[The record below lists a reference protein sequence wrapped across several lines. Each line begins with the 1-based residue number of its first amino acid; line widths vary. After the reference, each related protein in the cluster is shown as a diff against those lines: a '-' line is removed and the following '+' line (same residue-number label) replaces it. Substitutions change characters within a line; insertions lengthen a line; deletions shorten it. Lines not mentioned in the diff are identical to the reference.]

1 MKLVLMTP
9 YFSIIQLSKTS
20 SKCASSLLQVPMVD
34 AHSFNPQKF
43 QFGVEEV
50 TFLGFLVTKDG
61 IKTTGQFKESIL
73 NFPTPQNITDIRS
86 WFGCINQ
93 VSYAFASAPI
103 MAPFRHLLSM
113 KVPFQ

>member
-1 MKLVLMTP
+1 
-9 YFSIIQLSKTS
+9 
-20 SKCASSLLQVPMVD
+20 MVD